1 MDLWTFDDKLTST
14 YMSFSSKQY
23 YGYSSTS
30 YHILLFKVEARRKE
44 AEEAARAARQKYSS
58 QFNPEAARQNKLDSK
73 RKYWLD

>member
-1 MDLWTFDDKLTST
+1 MFCPKNLIIYPKFT
-14 YMSFSSKQY
+14 
-23 YGYSSTS
+23 
-30 YHILLFKVEARRKE
+30 FKVAARRKE

>member
-1 MDLWTFDDKLTST
+1 
-14 YMSFSSKQY
+14 MSS
-23 YGYSSTS
+23 
-30 YHILLFKVEARRKE
+30 LLFKVEARRKE